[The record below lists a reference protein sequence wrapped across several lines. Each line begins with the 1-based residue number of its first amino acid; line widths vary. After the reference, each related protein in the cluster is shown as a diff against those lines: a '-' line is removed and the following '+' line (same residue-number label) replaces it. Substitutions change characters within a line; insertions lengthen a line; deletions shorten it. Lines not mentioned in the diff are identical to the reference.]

1 MVEWKD
7 MCSSPPAR
15 APKLQLDVEQPLT
28 GGCWNPP
35 KKDTPHPKTK
45 KKLQEDGRR
54 GTIRIKSNP
63 ISTAWVTHARKKK
76 KNQRSS
82 PTVVEVLNHTPVFPD
97 CRSDKGTGNP

>member
-45 KKLQEDGRR
+45 KLQEDGRR

-63 ISTAWVTHARKKK
+63 ISTVWVTHARKKK
-76 KNQRSS
+76 KISKKLS
-82 PTVVEVLNHTPVFPD
+82 HCCGGSESHTSLP
-97 CRSDKGTGNP
+97 RLQI